1 VTNPLSVKTKVHVPR
16 SPSALL
22 STEERS
28 KVFLEV
34 HIQNL
39 TSDPMWFERIV
50 FEPAPGWHVQDA
62 NLLPD
67 SQNSLF
73 SGAMAMMQPQDTRQF
88 IYILNEINPPAVPVQ
103 HAPGA
108 VIPLGRLDISWRSSF
123 GEPGRLLTSVSPVF
137 VLLTGYSSLNINNR
151 CYPVGYLFF
160 QIRRPSAHLS
170 NPRLPSHFTSSG
182 LPP

>member
-1 VTNPLSVKTKVHVPR
+1 MYLVHPLRYYLPR
-16 SPSALL
+16 NAQRSSLKSTFRTSHLIPCGLSALFSSQL
-22 STEERS
+22 R
-28 KVFLEV
+28 
-34 HIQNL
+34 
-39 TSDPMWFERIV
+39 
-50 FEPAPGWHVQDA
+50 GWHVQDA

-108 VIPLGRLDISWRSSF
+108 VIPLEDSISPGDRHLANRTYS
-123 GEPGRLLTSVSPVF
+123 EPLVSPVF

-160 QIRRPSAHLS
+160 QIRRPSVHLS